1 MPGRK
6 HMSLFAALIIA
17 GLLLVSLL
25 LTFASFLVHQADAR
39 TLRADQNQ
47 TGKLFYTIPITT
59 PTPTP
64 PPVFSATL
72 LITPS
77 RSTLSVGETLTVTVG
92 ISVSEGCEFLTFDLA
107 LTEVPAG
114 QPAFTYV
121 NPPTGTVGPPVNL
134 PFTYTLQA
142 TQPGESYFSGRSF
155 GERYCGDYYN
165 FTYVTGTSTFVH
177 VAAPYRSYLPL
188 VLLPIPD

>member
-1 MPGRK
+1 MLGRK
-6 HMSLFAALIIA
+6 LIALLA
-17 GLLLVSLL
+17 TLLLGCLLLVSVVWAFEPFRVPAEKAQTP
-25 LTFASFLVHQADAR
+25 LT
-39 TLRADQNQ
+39 DQSQTNQ
-47 TGKLFYTIPITT
+47 PFHTSPITT
-59 PTPTP
+59 PL

-77 RSTLSVGETLTVTVG
+77 RSTLTVGETLTVTVG
-92 ISVSEGCEFLTFDLA
+92 ITVNEGCEFLTFDLE

-114 QPAFTYV
+114 QPTFTYV

-142 TQPGESYFSGRSF
+142 IRPGESYFSGRSF

-165 FTYVTGTSTFVH
+165 FTYVTGMSNVVH
-177 VAAPYRSYLPL
+177 VEGPHRTYLPL
-188 VLLPIPD
+188 AFISN